1 MSDEQRSPAWFAARL
16 GLVTA
21 SRIADVM
28 SSGAS
33 RETYMTQLLCERMT
47 GQPMESFINDAMQHG
62 IDTEAE
68 ARRAYEAHTGE
79 FVDEV
84 GFIRHPTLE
93 AGASPDGLVGE
104 GAIEIKCPKTSSHV
118 NTILD
123 EKVPTKYAN
132 YQIQWQMA
140 CTGRKWV
147 DFVSYDNRMPE
158 RLRLFVKRVER
169 DDKRIAELEAGV
181 EKFLVELNEKVAKL
195 KEQANETATKAI

>member
-1 MSDEQRSPAWFAARL
+1 MSDEQRSPAWYAARL

-28 SSGAS
+28 SSGTG

-47 GQPMESFINDAMQHG
+47 GQPMESFINEAMQHG

-68 ARRAYEAHTGE
+68 ARRAYETKTGE
-79 FVDEV
+79 FVNEV
-84 GFIRHPTLE
+84 GFIRHPRLA
-93 AGASPDGLVGE
+93 AGASPDGLVGDEGE
-104 GAIEIKCPKTSSHV
+104 GAIEIKCPKTNSHI
-118 NTILD
+118 NTLLD

-169 DDKRIAELEAGV
+169 DEKRIAELEAGV
-181 EKFLVELNEKVAKL
+181 EKFLAELDDKVAKL
-195 KEQANETATKAI
+195 KEMQP